1 MKTLTGLAISEVVE
15 GKMITFTYSEINSE
29 GVIVR
34 NNERES
40 RIVMDEDL
48 KKKIQEVQDYVKTN
62 LLGA

>member
-1 MKTLTGLAISEVVE
+1 MKTLTGLAVSEVQE
-15 GKMITFTYSEINSE
+15 GKMLTFTYSEINDQ

-48 KKKIQEVQDYVKTN
+48 KKKIQEIQDYIKTN